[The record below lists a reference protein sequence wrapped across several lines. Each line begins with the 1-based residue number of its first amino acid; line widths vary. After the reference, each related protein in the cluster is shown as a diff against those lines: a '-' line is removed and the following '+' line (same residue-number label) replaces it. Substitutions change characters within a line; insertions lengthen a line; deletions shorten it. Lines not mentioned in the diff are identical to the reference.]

1 MPEGVDTAMSL
12 EQPAALEPVI
22 DTARPKPCREEL
34 FPSYVRVLGGRKLRD
49 DSVDRGAH
57 LDNVTLDVARNA
69 TVTLTA
75 PHTVNVA
82 FAI

>member
-12 EQPAALEPVI
+12 EQPAALE
-22 DTARPKPCREEL
+22 PKPCREEL

-75 PHTVNVA
+75 PHTVNVT